1 MKKLVIAE
9 KPSVARDLARVLG
22 KVPKKDD
29 YFENDEWVIDSAVGH
44 LVELYMPDDFDPK
57 LKSWKIS
64 NLPIIPPAFELKP
77 IAANKK
83 KFQQLK
89 KQLKRKDIELVIN
102 ACDAG
107 REGELI
113 FTYIYEL
120 SKTKLPAKRLWMLS
134 MTDSSIKEA
143 FRNLRHDDELK
154 PLQDAARCRSESDWL
169 IGINGTRA
177 VTIKRTASR
186 GRQVST
192 VGRVQTPTLSLVVDR
207 ELEIREFKPKTFYK
221 ISAEFSLKH
230 GNYIGVYQK
239 EDFTKSNADK
249 HDRIDRLWDQ
259 EEANSILAEIQSNDS
274 AVVSETKKR
283 SPQSSGKLYD
293 LTTLQ
298 REANRLHSLSASRT
312 LQIAQS
318 LYEKHKAITYPR
330 TDSKALPEDYGD
342 TCREIIPL
350 LPGEFKTFAEKIIS
364 ENWVDPKNK
373 KVFNNKQIS
382 DHFAIIPTNNIP
394 KSLDDYERRVY
405 NLIVKRFLAVFYPPA
420 QWDVTTR
427 YSKVGTHSF
436 KTEGKVLVEPSWLS
450 IYGKDK
456 VSAENLVPLLEED
469 NNSANLIASEMES
482 DETKPPPRYTEAT
495 LLSAMEGAGKLV
507 EDEELAEALKEK
519 GLGTPATRAST
530 IEHLIK
536 EKYLRRESTQLHPTI
551 KAEDLFDFLKAAGT
565 EVLTSPSMTGEWEY
579 KLRKIEDGNMTRDEF
594 MTEISKLT
602 EDFVARTTGFQETA
616 DNLKETELQS
626 PIDGQ
631 PLFEGLSFF
640 QDLSGEFK
648 ISKSIAGRRLEQ
660 HEVKSLLK
668 EKRIGPL
675 DDFVAKTGRKFSAML
690 KLEDDFKVTFVFDK
704 PDEEES
710 NEKELLVSAPEVAS
724 CPVCSSTI
732 KQTELSYIC
741 TQHKKV
747 SEGECNFRITRK
759 LLDKEIPL
767 EELQKL
773 ISEKKTG
780 LIKGFVSRRTKRPF
794 DANLILKDNGGIGF
808 EFPPRP
814 PKKKKKSA

>member
-1 MKKLVIAE
+1 MKKLIIAE

-22 KVPKKDD
+22 KVAPSGDF
-29 YFENDEWVIDSAVGH
+29 FENEEWVIDSAVGH
-44 LVELYMPDDFDPK
+44 LVELFMPDDFDKK
-57 LKSWKIS
+57 LKSWKIT
-64 NLPIIPPAFELKP
+64 NLPIIPPEFKLKP

-89 KQLKRKDIELVIN
+89 KQLKRKDIECVIN

-113 FTYIYEL
+113 FTYVYEL
-120 SKTKLPAKRLWMLS
+120 AKSKLPSKRLWMLS
-134 MTDSSIKEA
+134 MTDNAIKEA
-143 FRNLRHDDELK
+143 FSNLRDSIELK

-192 VGRVQTPTLSLVVDR
+192 VGRVQTPTLSLVIDR
-207 ELEIREFKPKTFYK
+207 EMEIRNFVARTFYK
-221 ISAEFSLKH
+221 IKAEFSVRN
-230 GNYIGVYQK
+230 GNYTGYFQK
-239 EDFTKSNADK
+239 ENFSKSDADK
-249 HDRIDRLWDQ
+249 HDRIDRMWDQ
-259 EEANSILAEIQSNDS
+259 DEANTILADLNNHETAN
-274 AVVSETKKR
+274 VSETNKR

-298 REANRLHSLSASRT
+298 REANRLHHLSASRT

-330 TDSKALPEDYGD
+330 TDSKALPEDYGSI
-342 TCREIIPL
+342 CKEI
-350 LPGEFKTFAEKIIS
+350 LPILPQQFKAFSDKIQQ
-364 ENWVDPKNK
+364 ENWVDSGNK
-373 KVFNNKQIS
+373 KIFNNKQIS
-382 DHFAIIPTNNIP
+382 DHFAIIPTNKIP
-394 KSLDDYERRVY
+394 KSLDEYESKIY
-405 NLIVKRFLAVFYPPA
+405 NLIVKRFLSVFYPPA
-420 QWDVTTR
+420 QWDITTR
-427 YSKVGTHSF
+427 ISKLGQHSF
-436 KTEGKVLVEPSWLS
+436 KTEGKVLVEPSWLA

-456 VSAENLVPLLEED
+456 VSSENLVAIASED
-469 NNSANLIASEMES
+469 NNQAKCLDLVIES
-482 DETKPPPRYTEAT
+482 DDTKPPPRYSEAT

-507 EDEELAEALKEK
+507 DDEELADALKEK

-530 IEHLIK
+530 IEHLLK

-579 KLRKIEDGNMTRDEF
+579 KLRKIEDGTMSRDEF
-594 MTEISKLT
+594 MRDITKLT
-602 EDFVARTTGFQETA
+602 EDFVSKTTGFQETA
-616 DNLKETELQS
+616 DNLKETTLES
-626 PIDGQ
+626 PINGQ
-631 PLFEGLSFF
+631 PLYEGLSYF
-640 QDLSGEFK
+640 QDISGEFK

-660 HEVKSLLK
+660 DEIRSLLK
-668 EKRIGPL
+668 DKRIGPL
-675 DDFVAKTGRKFSAML
+675 DDFVAKTGRRFSAML
-690 KLEDDFKVTFVFDK
+690 QLEDDYKVSFVFEK
-704 PDEEES
+704 NGEEES
-710 NEKELLVSAPEVAS
+710 NEKELMISAPVVAN
-724 CPVCSSTI
+724 CPLCNSNI

-741 TQHKKV
+741 EKHKKV
-747 SEGECNFRITRK
+747 SEAECNFRITRK

-773 ISEKKTG
+773 ISERKTG
-780 LIKGFVSRRTKRPF
+780 LIKGFVSKRTKRPF
-794 DANLILKDNGGIGF
+794 DANLILKNNGSLGF

-814 PKKKKKSA
+814 PRKKKTA

>member
-22 KVPKKDD
+22 KIPKKEDF
-29 YFENDEWVIDSAVGH
+29 FEDEDWIIDSAVGH

-64 NLPIIPPAFELKP
+64 NLPIIPPAFDLKP
-77 IAANKK
+77 IAATKK

-89 KQLKRKDIELVIN
+89 KQLKRKDVELVIN

-120 SKTKLPAKRLWMLS
+120 AKSKLPTKRLWMLS

-143 FRNLRHDDELK
+143 FANLRNGDELK

-192 VGRVQTPTLSLVVDR
+192 VGRVQTPTLSLVIDR
-207 ELEIREFKPKTFYK
+207 EQEIRDFTPKTFYK
-221 ISAEFSLKH
+221 ISADFTVTEGEYSGFL
-230 GNYIGVYQK
+230 QK
-239 EDFTKSNADK
+239 EGFSKSSDDK
-249 HDRIDRLWDQ
+249 HDRVDRFWNQD
-259 EEANSILAEIQSNDS
+259 EANSILAEIQSQ
-274 AVVSETKKR
+274 ETAEITENKKR

-342 TCREIIPL
+342 TCKEILPL
-350 LPGEFKTFAEKIIS
+350 LPEAYQSYSNKIIS
-364 ENWVDPKNK
+364 ENWVDQTNK
-373 KVFNNKQIS
+373 KIFNNKQIS
-382 DHFAIIPTNNIP
+382 DHFAIIPTNKIP
-394 KSLDDYERRVY
+394 KSLDEYERRIY
-405 NLIVKRFLAVFYPPA
+405 NLIVKKFLAVFYPPA

-427 YSKVGTHSF
+427 ISKIGAHAF
-436 KTEGKVLVEPSWLS
+436 KTEGRVLVEPSWLA

-456 VSAENLVPLLEED
+456 VSAENLTPLVEED
-469 NNSANLIASEMES
+469 SNSARISGSKIES
-482 DETKPPPRYTEAT
+482 DDTKPPARYTEAT

-507 EDEELAEALKEK
+507 EDEDLAEALKEK

-536 EKYLRRESTQLHPTI
+536 EKYFRREATQIHPTI

-565 EVLTSPSMTGEWEY
+565 KVLTSPSLTGEWEY
-579 KLRKIEDGNMTRDEF
+579 KLRKIEDGTMTREEF
-594 MTEISKLT
+594 MKEISKLT
-602 EDFVARTTGFQETA
+602 EDFVSKTTGFQETA

-626 PIDGQ
+626 PINGE
-631 PLFEGLSFF
+631 PLYEGLSFF
-640 QDLSGEFK
+640 QDLSGDFK

-660 HEVKSLLK
+660 NEVHSLLK
-668 EKRIGPL
+668 DKRIGPL

-704 PDEEES
+704 PDQEES
-710 NEKELLVSAPEVAS
+710 NEKELLNDAPEVAN
-724 CPVCSSTI
+724 CPVCNTVI

-741 TQHKKV
+741 VNNKRV
-747 SEGECNFRITRK
+747 SEGSCNFRITRK

-767 EELQKL
+767 DEFQKL
-773 ISEKKTG
+773 VTERKTS

-794 DANLILKDNGGIGF
+794 DANLILKDNGSIGF

-814 PKKKKKSA
+814 PKKKKKTA

>member
-22 KVPKKDD
+22 KIPRKED
-29 YFENDEWVIDSAVGH
+29 YFENEEWVIDSAVGH

-64 NLPIIPPAFELKP
+64 NLPIIPPSFELKP
-77 IAANKK
+77 ISANKK

-89 KQLKRKDIELVIN
+89 KQLKRKDIEFVIN

-120 SKTKLPAKRLWMLS
+120 SKSKLPAKRLWMLS
-134 MTDSSIKEA
+134 MTDNSIKEA
-143 FRNLRHDDELK
+143 FLNLRNEEELR

-192 VGRVQTPTLSLVVDR
+192 VGRVQTPTLSLVIDR
-207 ELEIREFKPKTFYK
+207 EHEIRDFVSRSFYK
-221 ISAEFSLKH
+221 ISAEFSLEE
-230 GNYIGVYQK
+230 GNYTGIFQK
-239 EDFTKSNADK
+239 EGFSKNNK
-249 HDRIDRLWDQ
+249 NNHDRVDRIWYQ
-259 EEANSILAEIQSNDS
+259 EEANSILADIESHDLASVTENQ
-274 AVVSETKKR
+274 KR

-293 LTTLQ
+293 LTSLQ

-330 TDSKALPEDYGD
+330 TDSKALPEDYGE

-350 LPGEFKTFAEKIIS
+350 LPHEYKVHSDKIIS
-364 ENWVDPKNK
+364 ENWVDVKNK
-373 KVFNNKQIS
+373 KIFDNKKIS

-394 KSLDDYERRVY
+394 KSLDEYERRVY

-420 QWDVTTR
+420 QWDITTR
-427 YSKVGTHSF
+427 LSKLGNHTF

-450 IYGKDK
+450 IYGKDQ
-456 VSAENLVPLLEED
+456 VSAENLVPLVEQDENTAKRID
-469 NNSANLIASEMES
+469 SSIES

-536 EKYLRRESTQLHPTI
+536 EKYLRRETNQLHPTI
-551 KAEDLFDFLKAAGT
+551 KGEDLFDFLKAAGT
-565 EVLTSPSMTGEWEY
+565 EVLTSPSLTGEWEY
-579 KLRKIEDGNMTRDEF
+579 KLRKIEDGTMSREEF
-594 MTEISKLT
+594 MLEISKLT
-602 EDFVARTTGFQETA
+602 EDFVDRTTGFQETA
-616 DNLKETELQS
+616 DNLKQTQLES
-626 PIDGQ
+626 PINGS
-631 PLFEGLSFF
+631 PLYEGLNYF
-640 QDLSGEFK
+640 QDLNGDFK

-660 HEVKSLLK
+660 HEVHSLLK

-690 KLEDDFKVTFVFDK
+690 KLEEDFKVTFVFDK
-704 PDEEES
+704 PDQEES
-710 NEKELLVSAPEVAS
+710 NEKELIVDSPDVAE
-724 CPVCSSTI
+724 CPVCNSTV

-741 TQHKKV
+741 TSHKKV
-747 SEGECNFRITRK
+747 SDSNCNFRISRK

-767 EELQKL
+767 DEFQKL
-773 ISEKKTG
+773 VNEKKTG
-780 LIKGFVSRRTKRPF
+780 LIRGFVSRRTKRPF
-794 DANLILKDNGGIGF
+794 DANLILKDNGSIGF

-814 PKKKKKSA
+814 PKKKKKTA

>member
-29 YFENDEWVIDSAVGH
+29 FFENGEWVIDSAVGH

-64 NLPIIPPAFELKP
+64 NLPIIPPAFDLKP
-77 IAANKK
+77 IAATKK

-134 MTDSSIKEA
+134 MTDNSIKEA
-143 FRNLRHDDELK
+143 FANLRDGKDLQ

-192 VGRVQTPTLSLVVDR
+192 VGRVQTPTLSLVIDR
-207 ELEIREFKPKTFYK
+207 ELEIRQFVPKTFYK
-221 ISAEFSLKH
+221 ISAEFSLSE
-230 GNYIGVYQK
+230 GNYSGFLQK
-239 EDFTKSNADK
+239 EGFSKGNSDK

-259 EEANSILAEIQSNDS
+259 NEANSILAEIQCQN
-274 AVVSETKKR
+274 AAEVTETKKR
-283 SPQSSGKLYD
+283 SPQSSSKLYD

-330 TDSKALPEDYGD
+330 TDSKALPEDYGN

-350 LPGEFKTFAEKIIS
+350 LPNEFKVFADKIIS
-364 ENWVDPKNK
+364 ENWIDPKNK
-373 KVFNNKQIS
+373 KIFNNKQIS

-394 KSLDDYERRVY
+394 KSLDDYERRIY
-405 NLIVKRFLAVFYPPA
+405 NLIAKRFLAVFFPPA

-427 YSKVGTHSF
+427 FSKIGTHCF

-456 VSAENLVPLLEED
+456 VSAENLVPLLEKD
-469 NNSANLIASEMES
+469 QNSSKLLSAVIES

-507 EDEELAEALKEK
+507 EEEEIAEALKEK

-536 EKYLRRESTQLHPTI
+536 EKYLRREATQLHPSI

-579 KLRKIEDGNMTRDEF
+579 KLRKIEDGSMTRDEF
-594 MTEISKLT
+594 MRDITKLT
-602 EDFVARTTGFQETA
+602 EDFVTKTTGFQETA
-616 DNLKETELQS
+616 DNLKETELES

-631 PLFEGLSFF
+631 PLYEGLSFF

-668 EKRIGPL
+668 DKRIGPL

-704 PDEEES
+704 PDQDDS
-710 NEKELLVSAPEVAS
+710 NERELLSDAPEVAP
-724 CPVCSSTI
+724 CPVCDASI
-732 KQTELSYIC
+732 KQTELSFIC

-773 ISEKKTG
+773 VSEKKTG

-794 DANLILKDNGGIGF
+794 DANLILKDNGSIGF

-814 PKKKKKSA
+814 PKQKKKTA

>member
-1 MKKLVIAE
+1 
-9 KPSVARDLARVLG
+9 
-22 KVPKKDD
+22 
-29 YFENDEWVIDSAVGH
+29 
-44 LVELYMPDDFDPK
+44 
-57 LKSWKIS
+57 
-64 NLPIIPPAFELKP
+64 
-77 IAANKK
+77 
-83 KFQQLK
+83 
-89 KQLKRKDIELVIN
+89 
-102 ACDAG
+102 
-107 REGELI
+107 
-113 FTYIYEL
+113 
-120 SKTKLPAKRLWMLS
+120 MLS
-134 MTDSSIKEA
+134 MTDNAINEA
-143 FRNLRHDDELK
+143 FKNLRDDEELK

-221 ISAEFSLKH
+221 ISAEFSLKN
-230 GNYIGVYQK
+230 GNYTGAYQK
-239 EDFTKSNADK
+239 EDFTKINADK

-259 EEANSILAEIQSNDS
+259 EEANSILAEIQSNQT

-350 LPGEFKTFAEKIIS
+350 LPSEFKTFSDKIITQ
-364 ENWVDPKNK
+364 NWVDPKNK

-427 YSKVGTHSF
+427 FSKVGMHNF

-469 NNSANLIASEMES
+469 NNSANLISSEIES

-536 EKYLRRESTQLHPTI
+536 EKYLRRETTQLHPTI

-579 KLRKIEDGNMTRDEF
+579 KLRKIEDGTMTRNEF

-602 EDFVARTTGFQETA
+602 EDFVDRTTGFQETA
-616 DNLKETELQS
+616 DNLKQTELQS

-660 HEVKSLLK
+660 HEVKSLLQ

-704 PDEEES
+704 PDQEES
-710 NEKELLVSAPEVAS
+710 DEKDLLVSAPEVAS
-724 CPVCSSTI
+724 CPVCNSTV

-741 TQHKKV
+741 TEHKKV
-747 SEGECNFRITRK
+747 SEGKCNFRITRK

-773 ISEKKTG
+773 VSEKKTG

-808 EFPPRP
+808 EFPHALQKRKRSL
-814 PKKKKKSA
+814 PKCNASLSIHAC

>member
-1 MKKLVIAE
+1 MKKLIIAE

-22 KVPKKDD
+22 KVPKKED

-57 LKSWKIS
+57 LKSWKIA

-77 IAANKK
+77 ISANKK

-89 KQLKRKDIELVIN
+89 KQLKRKDIEQVIN

-120 SKTKLPAKRLWMLS
+120 SKSKVPAKRLWMLS
-134 MTDSSIKEA
+134 MTDNSIKEA
-143 FRNLRHDDELK
+143 FSKLRDAKDLK

-192 VGRVQTPTLSLVVDR
+192 VGRVQTPTLSLVIDR
-207 ELEIREFKPKTFYK
+207 EQEIREFIPRSFHK
-221 ISAEFSLKH
+221 ISAEFSLSQ
-230 GNYIGVYQK
+230 GNYIGVFQK
-239 EDFTKSNADK
+239 EGFSKNNDDK

-259 EEANSILAEIQSNDS
+259 EEANSILAEIESL
-274 AVVSETKKR
+274 ETADVTESKKR

-293 LTTLQ
+293 LTSLQ

-342 TCREIIPL
+342 TCREILPL
-350 LPGEFKTFAEKIIS
+350 LPDEFKQFSDKIIS
-364 ENWVDPKNK
+364 ENWVDVKNK
-373 KVFNNKQIS
+373 KIFNNKQIS
-382 DHFAIIPTNNIP
+382 DHFAIIPTNSVP
-394 KSLDDYERRVY
+394 KSLDEYERRVY
-405 NLIVKRFLAVFYPPA
+405 NLIVKRFLSVFYPPA
-420 QWDVTTR
+420 QWDITTR
-427 YSKVGTHSF
+427 LSKLANHTF
-436 KTEGKVLVEPSWLS
+436 KTEGKVLVEPSWLT

-456 VSAENLVPLLEED
+456 VSADNLVPLTEQD
-469 NNSANLIASEMES
+469 NNSAKRINSKIEA

-507 EDEELAEALKEK
+507 DDEELAEALKEK

-536 EKYLRRESTQLHPTI
+536 EKYLRREATQLHPTI
-551 KAEDLFDFLKAAGT
+551 KGEDLFDFLKAAGT

-579 KLRKIEDGNMTRDEF
+579 KLRKIEDGTMTREEF
-594 MTEISKLT
+594 MREISKLT
-602 EDFVARTTGFQETA
+602 EDFVAKTTGFQETA
-616 DNLKETELQS
+616 DNLKQTELKS
-626 PIDGQ
+626 PVDGQ
-631 PLFEGLSFF
+631 PLYEGLSYF
-640 QDLSGEFK
+640 QDLGGEFK

-660 HEVKSLLK
+660 NEVHSLLT

-690 KLEDDFKVTFVFDK
+690 KLEDDFKVSFVFDK
-704 PDEEES
+704 PDQDDS
-710 NEKELLVSAPEVAS
+710 NEKELMADSPEVAR
-724 CPVCSSTI
+724 CPVCESSI

-741 TQHKKV
+741 TEHKKV
-747 SEGECNFRITRK
+747 SDSNCNFRITRK

-767 EELQKL
+767 DEFQKL
-773 ISEKKTG
+773 VNERKTG

-794 DANLILKDNGGIGF
+794 DANLILKDNGSIGF

-814 PKKKKKSA
+814 PKKKKKTA

>member
-22 KVPKKDD
+22 KIPKKDD
-29 YFENDEWVIDSAVGH
+29 FFENDEWIIDSAVGH

-77 IAANKK
+77 IASNKK

-89 KQLKRKDIELVIN
+89 KQLKRKDVELVIN

-120 SKTKLPAKRLWMLS
+120 SKSKLPAKRLWMLS
-134 MTDSSIKEA
+134 MTDNSIKEA
-143 FRNLRHDDELK
+143 FTNLREGKQLK

-192 VGRVQTPTLSLVVDR
+192 VGRVQTPTLSLVIER
-207 ELEIREFKPKTFYK
+207 EKEIKDFRPKTFHK
-221 ISAEFSLKH
+221 INADFSLST
-230 GNYIGVYQK
+230 GNYTGYFHK
-239 EDFTKSNADK
+239 EGFSKNPSDK
-249 HDRIDRLWDQ
+249 HDRVDRLWDQ
-259 EEANSILAEIQSNDS
+259 DEANSILAELKSHEF
-274 AVVSETKKR
+274 AEVSEVKKR

-298 REANRLHSLSASRT
+298 REANRLHHLPASRT

-318 LYEKHKAITYPR
+318 LYERHKAITYPR

-342 TCREIIPL
+342 TCREI
-350 LPGEFKTFAEKIIS
+350 LPILPREFKSFTDKIIS
-364 ENWVDPKNK
+364 ENWVDQSNK
-373 KVFNNKQIS
+373 KIFDNAKIS
-382 DHFAIIPTNNIP
+382 DHFAIIPTNNVP
-394 KSLDDYERRVY
+394 KSLDDYERRIY
-405 NLIVKRFLAVFYPPA
+405 NLIVKRFLAVFHPPA

-427 YSKVGTHSF
+427 ISKVGDHSF
-436 KTEGKVLVEPSWLS
+436 KTEGKVLVEASWLA

-456 VSAENLVPLLEED
+456 ITADTLVPLTEED
-469 NNSANLIASEMES
+469 NHRGKLADCFVET
-482 DETKPPPRYTEAT
+482 DETKPPPRYSEAT

-507 EDEELAEALKEK
+507 DDEELAEALKEK

-536 EKYLRRESTQLHPTI
+536 EKYLRRESTQIHPTI
-551 KAEDLFDFLKAAGT
+551 KAEDLFDFLKAADVD
-565 EVLTSPSMTGEWEY
+565 VLTSPSMTGEWEY
-579 KLRKIEDGNMTRDEF
+579 KLRKIEDGSMTREEF
-594 MTEISKLT
+594 MKEISKLT
-602 EDFVARTTGFQETA
+602 EEFVSKTTGFQETA

-626 PIDGQ
+626 PINGL
-631 PLFEGLSFF
+631 PLYEGLSFF
-640 QDLSGEFK
+640 QDISGDFK
-648 ISKSIAGRRLEQ
+648 ISKSIAGRRLEE
-660 HEVKSLLK
+660 HEVHSLLK

-690 KLEDDFKVTFVFDK
+690 KLEDDFKVSFVFDK
-704 PDEEES
+704 PDQEDS
-710 NEKELLVSAPEVAS
+710 NEKELLNDAPEVAN
-724 CPVCSSTI
+724 CPVCASVI

-741 TQHKKV
+741 EKNKKV
-747 SEGECNFRITRK
+747 SDGECNFRITRK

-773 ISEKKTG
+773 VSERKTG

-814 PKKKKKSA
+814 PRKKKTA